1 MAQFTQAVFSY
12 IGGAYSTLTA
22 VDVVDICIIAVFVY
36 SLISWLQKK
45 TSRSIFMAVVPLL
58 CVFTI
63 AQLMHMK
70 MTTRL
75 LEMGLTAMAVA
86 LVVIF
91 QEDFRRMFES
101 LASWSLWLRDRQVAP
116 KQLLIDVLVEC
127 FTTFGYSKTGALVV
141 VKGLQS
147 LEPHTRGGVPVNGT
161 ISAPLLYSIFDHHS
175 PGHDGG
181 VTVVNNHI
189 ERLGVHLP
197 LSRNLAAVGRLGTR
211 HTAALG
217 LAERCDALV
226 LCASEETGQISIA
239 YQGKLDTIDSPEMLR
254 IRLNAYVAVLNAGH
268 SRLPE
273 HWLRGM
279 HKNWARKAVSV
290 GLALGL
296 WLLSARPADL
306 VQQTVDV
313 AVIYRNLPE
322 EWEARAPFPEKVR
335 VTLAGTEGNL
345 SQVDASKLTASLDL
359 VGVHEGVQQMTVRAD
374 SIPTPERVS
383 VKGIEP
389 REVTVQAFLT
399 RVVQVPVQILWANG
413 GARSTASSTM
423 EVRPKTVAVRIR
435 KFAEPPKFV
444 ETDKVDIAE
453 VKAGIQVRLKAPR
466 QAQLVDAKSPVLV
479 LPAMISSAPQ
489 PAQPTP
495 TPTDAVQ

>member
-1 MAQFTQAVFSY
+1 MAQPTQAILSY
-12 IGGAYSTLTA
+12 LGGAYSTLTT
-22 VDVVDICIIAVFVY
+22 VDVIDILVIAVFVY
-36 SLISWLQKK
+36 SLIAWLQKK
-45 TSRSIFMAVVPLL
+45 TSRSIFVAVVPLICL
-58 CVFTI
+58 FAT
-63 AQLMHMK
+63 AQMLHMN

-75 LEMGLTAMAVA
+75 LEMGLTALAVA

-116 KQLLIDVLVEC
+116 KQKMIDVLVEC
-127 FTTFGYSKTGALVV
+127 FSVFGANKTGALVV

-147 LEPHTRGGVPVNGT
+147 LEPHTRGGVPVFGN

-181 VTVVNNHI
+181 VTIVNNRI

-197 LSRNLAAVGRLGTR
+197 LSRNLNAVGRMGTR

-226 LCASEETGQISIA
+226 LVASEETGQISLA
-239 YQGKLDTIDSPEMLR
+239 YQGKLDTIDSPETLR
-254 IRLNAYVAVLNAGH
+254 IRLNAYVAVVAAGH
-268 SRLPE
+268 ARLPE
-273 HWLRGM
+273 HWVRGL
-279 HKNWARKAVSV
+279 HKNWVRKTVSF

-296 WLLSARPADL
+296 WMINAKPADL
-306 VQQTVDV
+306 LQQTVDV
-313 AVIYRNLPE
+313 AVIYRNLPDN
-322 EWEARAPFPEKVR
+322 WEARAPFPEKIR

-359 VGVHEGVQQMTVRAD
+359 STVHEGVQQMAIRSDTI
-374 SIPTPERVS
+374 STPERIT
-383 VKGIEP
+383 VKRVEP

-399 RVVQVPVQILWANG
+399 RVVQVPVQISWSSG
-413 GARSTASSTM
+413 GVRTPTSNAM

-435 KFAEPPKFV
+435 KFAEPPPYV
-444 ETDKVDIAE
+444 ETEKVDIAD

-466 QAQLVDAKSPVLV
+466 QTQLVDPKAPVLV
-479 LPAMISSAPQ
+479 LPALITPITKPTAP
-489 PAQPTP
+489 AGVPTS
-495 TPTDAVQ
+495 DS